1 MAISVR
7 LKTIA
12 ELVTPG
18 YRAADI
24 GTDHGYVP
32 IYLLRQGISPFV
44 IAADLS
50 PGSLA
55 KARENVSRAGLS
67 AADESKAESGVIH
80 RRGVESGAASGFA
93 EEHGI
98 MRECSAESGAA
109 GGHGTEFGNASGFG
123 IGLSAANE
131 CGTATRFK
139 AEPGMAHGIVC
150 RLSDGLSA
158 FTPGEID
165 SIIIAGMGGIL
176 MDRILREGIEVVKA
190 AKELILSPHR
200 DVQLLRDFAAEYG
213 FEIQEDILLTDKK
226 KTYPILKIR
235 IPHQATSC

>member
-32 IYLLRQGISPFV
+32 IYLLRNDISPYV

-50 PGSLA
+50 PGSLE
-55 KARENVSRAGLS
+55 KARVNARRAGFLIDSNLS
-67 AADESKAESGVIH
+67 QSQKMSQKVGLLKVSNPAPMQETSQEV
-80 RRGVESGAASGFA
+80 GFLKDSNPS
-93 EEHGI
+93 HGS
-98 MRECSAESGAA
+98 EKTAPY
-109 GGHGTEFGNASGFG
+109 G
-123 IGLSAANE
+123 IE
-131 CGTATRFK
+131 
-139 AEPGMAHGIVC
+139 C

-158 FTPGEID
+158 FKPGEVD

-176 MDRILREGIEVVKA
+176 MDRILRNGIEVVKS

-200 DVQLLRDFAAEYG
+200 DAPLLREFSNEFG
-213 FEIQEDILLTDKK
+213 FTIVSDIQIEDKK
-226 KTYPILKIR
+226 KTYTILKIV
-235 IPHQATSC
+235 I

>member
-32 IYLLRQGISPFV
+32 IYLLRNDISPYV

-50 PGSLA
+50 PGSLE
-55 KARENVSRAGLS
+55 KARVNARRAGFLIDSNLS
-67 AADESKAESGVIH
+67 QSQKMSQKVGLLKVSNPAPMQETSQEV
-80 RRGVESGAASGFA
+80 GFLKDSNPS
-93 EEHGI
+93 HGS
-98 MRECSAESGAA
+98 EKTAPC
-109 GGHGTEFGNASGFG
+109 G
-123 IGLSAANE
+123 IE
-131 CGTATRFK
+131 
-139 AEPGMAHGIVC
+139 C

-158 FTPGEID
+158 FKPGEVD

-176 MDRILREGIEVVKA
+176 MDRILRNGIEVVKS

-200 DVQLLRDFAAEYG
+200 DAPLLREFSNEFG
-213 FEIQEDILLTDKK
+213 FTIVSDIQIEDKK
-226 KTYPILKIR
+226 KTYTILKIV
-235 IPHQATSC
+235 I

>member
-32 IYLLRQGISPFV
+32 IYLLRNDISPYV

-50 PGSLA
+50 PGSLE
-55 KARENVSRAGLS
+55 KARVNARRARFLIDSNLSQSQKMSQKVGLLKVSNPAPMQETS
-67 AADESKAESGVIH
+67 QEV
-80 RRGVESGAASGFA
+80 GFLKDSNPS
-93 EEHGI
+93 HGS
-98 MRECSAESGAA
+98 EKTAPY
-109 GGHGTEFGNASGFG
+109 G
-123 IGLSAANE
+123 IE
-131 CGTATRFK
+131 
-139 AEPGMAHGIVC
+139 C

-158 FTPGEID
+158 FKPGEVD

-176 MDRILREGIEVVKA
+176 MDRILRNGIEVVKS

-200 DVQLLRDFAAEYG
+200 DAPLLREFSNEFG
-213 FEIQEDILLTDKK
+213 FTIVSDIQIEDKK
-226 KTYPILKIR
+226 KTYTILKIV
-235 IPHQATSC
+235 I

>member
-18 YRAADI
+18 NRAADI

-32 IYLLRQGISPFV
+32 IYLLRNDISPYV

-50 PGSLA
+50 PDSLE
-55 KARENVSRAGLS
+55 KARVNARRAGFLIDSNLS
-67 AADESKAESGVIH
+67 QSQKMSQKVGLLKVSNPAPMQETSQEV
-80 RRGVESGAASGFA
+80 GFLKDSNPSYGSEKTA
-93 EEHGI
+93 PCGI
-98 MRECSAESGAA
+98 E
-109 GGHGTEFGNASGFG
+109 
-123 IGLSAANE
+123 
-131 CGTATRFK
+131 
-139 AEPGMAHGIVC
+139 C

-158 FTPGEID
+158 FKPGEVD

-176 MDRILREGIEVVKA
+176 MDRILRNGIEVVKS

-200 DVQLLRDFAAEYG
+200 DAPLLREFSNEFG
-213 FEIQEDILLTDKK
+213 FTIVSDIQIEDKK
-226 KTYPILKIR
+226 KTYTILKIV
-235 IPHQATSC
+235 I